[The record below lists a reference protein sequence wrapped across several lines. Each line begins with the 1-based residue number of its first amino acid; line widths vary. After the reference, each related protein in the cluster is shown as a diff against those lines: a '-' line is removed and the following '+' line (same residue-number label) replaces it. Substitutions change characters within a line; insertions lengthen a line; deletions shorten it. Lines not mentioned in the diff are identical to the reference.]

1 MGQREYHRESGKV
14 SSKWKGGLKPGTTQT
29 VPERNAQTKGEASSL
44 YLPSASQAICQRL
57 VVLGAPTPDTTG
69 DTRP

>member
-29 VPERNAQTKGEASSL
+29 VLERNARTKGEASSL
-44 YLPSASQAICQRL
+44 YLPSASQGTHKAM
-57 VVLGAPTPDTTG
+57 T
-69 DTRP
+69 